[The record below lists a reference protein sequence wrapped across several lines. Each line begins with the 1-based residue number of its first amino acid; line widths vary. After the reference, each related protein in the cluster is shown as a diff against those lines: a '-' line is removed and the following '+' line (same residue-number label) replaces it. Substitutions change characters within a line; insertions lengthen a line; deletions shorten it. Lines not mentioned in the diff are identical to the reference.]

1 MNVLRVEATGEFD
14 NLGLGDRDF
23 SVLEDR
29 AGHVI
34 LEMTVLDRH
43 GKLGCAQ
50 RYLALDPNIR
60 DCITS
65 TLQKSP
71 GCTPEGREMN
81 YDYIIV
87 GGGSAGSVM
96 ANRLSARSS
105 NKVLLCEAGQDTP
118 HGKVPPEILDSYPGT
133 AYFDPRFHW
142 TELKVHTEVVSHNR
156 PEEDR
161 PPLRK
166 YEQAR
171 VLGGGSS
178 INGQLANRGAPSDYD
193 EWEARGATG
202 WNWNAVLPYFKKV
215 ERDMDFDGPWHGK
228 EGRIPVR
235 RIFPDMWN
243 GHAKAVAKAF
253 TEAGFEYIQDQNG
266 EFKDGYFPITIS
278 NLYDRRVSAAIGY
291 LDPGTRLRDNLTVSA
306 LTQVKQLLFEGTR
319 CVGVKALVDG
329 KETDF
334 RVSSGRGEVIVS
346 SGAIHSPAHLLRAG
360 VGPAGHLRDLGIDV
374 VAHVPGVGQRLMDHP
389 SISVSSF
396 IKPESRLNGMTRR
409 HILLAL
415 RYSSGIGD
423 APPGDMFV
431 AGVSKSAWHAV
442 GEQIGSLLAA
452 VYKTFSETGQVKLA
466 SRDWRAEPIVE
477 FNLLSDRRDL
487 ERLMDAFRRLG
498 AMQLSAALQAATSD
512 PFPASYTE
520 RVRKIGVVNNK
531 NKMITDVIAKLLDGP
546 TWLRRMM
553 IEKVIVEGYRFD
565 ELMRDDD
572 ALEDFIR
579 KASIGVWHATC
590 TCRMGAEDDPMAVT
604 DSQGRVRGV
613 GGLRVVDASLFPV
626 VPCANT
632 NFPTLMTAEK
642 IADAMLAA

>member
-1 MNVLRVEATGEFD
+1 
-14 NLGLGDRDF
+14 
-23 SVLEDR
+23 
-29 AGHVI
+29 
-34 LEMTVLDRH
+34 
-43 GKLGCAQ
+43 
-50 RYLALDPNIR
+50 
-60 DCITS
+60 
-65 TLQKSP
+65 
-71 GCTPEGREMN
+71 MN

-96 ANRLSARSS
+96 AHRLSAKGGNR
-105 NKVLLCEAGQDTP
+105 VLLCEAGQDTP
-118 HGKVPPEILDSYPGT
+118 HGRVPPEILDSYPGT

-156 PEEDR
+156 PQENR

-171 VLGGGSS
+171 VMGGGSS
-178 INGQLANRGAPSDYD
+178 INGQLANRGAPTDYD
-193 EWEARGATG
+193 EWQARGATG
-202 WNWNAVLPYFKKV
+202 WNWEKVLPYFKKV

-228 EGRIPVR
+228 DGRIPVR

-253 TEAGFEYIQDQNG
+253 EAAGFEFILDQNG

-291 LDPGTRLRDNLTVSA
+291 LDPGTRLRENLTISA
-306 LTQVKQLLFEGTR
+306 DTQVTRLLFEGTR
-319 CVGVKALVDG
+319 CVGVRALVQG
-329 KETDF
+329 RETEF
-334 RVSSGRGEVIVS
+334 RGSEVIVC

-360 VGPAGHLRDLGIDV
+360 IGPAPQLKDLGIEV
-374 VAHVPGVGQRLMDHP
+374 LAHVPGVGQRLMDHP

-396 IKPESRLNGMTRR
+396 IKKEARLNDMTRR

-415 RYSSGIGD
+415 RYSSKIGG
-423 APPGDMFV
+423 APKGDMFV

-442 GEQIGSLLAA
+442 GEQIASLLAA
-452 VYKTFSETGQVKLA
+452 VYKTFSETGQVRLTSA
-466 SRDWRAEPIVE
+466 DPRAEPVVE

-498 AMQLSAALQAATSD
+498 AMQISAALKEATSD
-512 PFPASYTE
+512 PFPASYSE
-520 RVRKIGVVNNK
+520 RVRKIGVVNAK
-531 NKMITDVIAKLLDGP
+531 NKRITGMIAKLLDGP
-546 TWLRRMM
+546 AWLRQMM
-553 IEKVIVEGYRFD
+553 IDRFIVEGYRFD
-565 ELMRDDD
+565 ELMRNDE

-579 KASIGVWHATC
+579 KAAIGVWHASC

-604 DSQGRVRGV
+604 DNAGRVRGV
-613 GGLRVVDASLFPV
+613 SALRVVDASLFPV

-642 IADAMLAA
+642 IADTMLGG